1 MVVYTT
7 STKSFISFKL
17 PAVAASTGTTAVPS
31 LTTYAAA
38 CAGKSKF
45 TATVNN
51 WQGSGTATL
60 FTTGNCVIV
69 NAAALEAEVTGLTAA
84 DANLGALSKIPAALS
99 FN

>member
-51 WQGSGTATL
+51 W
-60 FTTGNCVIV
+60 
-69 NAAALEAEVTGLTAA
+69 
-84 DANLGALSKIPAALS
+84 
-99 FN
+99 